1 MADVTPHEMADVA
14 PHETADVAPTIT
26 DESWGFEEGALIAP
40 GRSVLKRIGG
50 PSELYDSYLV
60 WDERRFAIVVAKVLR
75 PDRVG
80 HEPAH
85 RGLRRE
91 AHALERLQH
100 PVVVRSFDVV
110 HEPPYPHVLLEH
122 LEGFTLRSTVHRQ
135 QQLGVEQVIPLGLHM
150 ASALHYFAAEGY
162 VHLDVK
168 PANIIMG
175 APPRLIDLSL
185 CRSIEE
191 CKALQSIVGTD
202 AWMAPEQCV
211 PGEGPEI
218 GPPADVWGLAATL
231 HYACCG
237 HVPFPRPAEDDRLTL
252 ADRFPQLED
261 DPAPLPPHVPDA
273 LKQIILCGLRRR
285 PEDRPTAS
293 ELAMAF
299 EPLVAELPHRFIM
312 TNRGWRL
319 RRGRSSS

>member
-1 MADVTPHEMADVA
+1 MTDVTP
-14 PHETADVAPTIT
+14 TL
-26 DESWGFEEGALIAP
+26 DESWNFEEGALIAP
-40 GRSVLKRIGG
+40 GRSVLKRIGN

-80 HEPAH
+80 HESAH

-91 AHALERLQH
+91 AYALERLNH
-100 PVVVRSFDVV
+100 PVVVRAFDVV
-110 HEPPYPHVLLEH
+110 YEPPYPHVLLEH

-135 QQLGVEQVIPLGLHM
+135 GTLPIEQLVPLALHV

-175 APPRLIDLSL
+175 VPPRLIDLSVA
-185 CRSIEE
+185 RPISE
-191 CKALQSIVGTD
+191 CENITVPIGTD
-202 AWMAPEQCV
+202 AFMAPEQCI
-211 PGEGPEI
+211 PGEGPAI

-231 HYACCG
+231 HYACSA
-237 HVPFPRPAEDDRLTL
+237 HVPFPRPEESERFTL

-261 DPAPLPPHVPDA
+261 DPWPLPTHVPER
-273 LKQIILCGLRRR
+273 LRQIILEGMSRA
-285 PEDRPTAS
+285 PEDRPTAGD
-293 ELAMAF
+293 LATALQ
-299 EPLVAELPHRFIM
+299 PLVAEIPHRFVM
-312 TNRGWRL
+312 TAWGWAA
-319 RRGRSSS
+319 RGRPIR